1 MSLAG
6 SLERLDIPST
16 QQIIPTATGGRIDNN
31 SGGFIK
37 RRNFKDAI
45 LEI

>member
-1 MSLAG
+1 MSAG
-6 SLERLDIPST
+6 SLERLDIH
-16 QQIIPTATGGRIDNN
+16 TANNPDSGRIDNN

-37 RRNFKDAI
+37 SRNFKDAI